1 MVCVVQV
8 HLAHCTLKLL
18 YIVWKA
24 HHVWITDR
32 NLVELRAAPVNIV
45 FDGLFKEHAILVSD
59 GILPVQDLG
68 TGWKDVSKR
77 CVVTC
82 NSHQK
87 AQKPK
92 LSQQFA
98 RGEHLS
104 FAKCIRCAVQ
114 TGKVHSGITEF
125 WYKQFWKDLPKQPR
139 IDEHSISEYMLFISS
154 LSSPFQFHP
163 PDTHLLCLYWIHPRN
178 LWLMLSLAVCL
189 LIQMALT
196 TGNFRGSS
204 VPFSVP
210 FVFGIRSGCQAT
222 SVFQCRC
229 GVDDLLLALH

>member
-1 MVCVVQV
+1 M
-8 HLAHCTLKLL
+8 
-18 YIVWKA
+18 
-24 HHVWITDR
+24 
-32 NLVELRAAPVNIV
+32 NIV

-59 GILPVQDLG
+59 GILPVQDS
-68 TGWKDVSKR
+68 GWKDVSKR

-104 FAKCIRCAVQ
+104 FAKCIGCAVQ
-114 TGKVHSGITEF
+114 TGKVHLGITEF
-125 WYKQFWKDLPKQPR
+125 WYRQFWKDLPKQPR
-139 IDEHSISEYMLFISS
+139 IDEYSISECMLFISS

-204 VPFSVP
+204 VPFSLP
-210 FVFGIRSGCQAT
+210 FGFWDSFLARLRVSSNVDVGLMICCLLSIDDPWHAT
-222 SVFQCRC
+222 
-229 GVDDLLLALH
+229 

>member
-1 MVCVVQV
+1 M
-8 HLAHCTLKLL
+8 
-18 YIVWKA
+18 
-24 HHVWITDR
+24 
-32 NLVELRAAPVNIV
+32 NIV

-59 GILPVQDLG
+59 GILPVQDSG

-104 FAKCIRCAVQ
+104 FAKCIGCAVQ

-125 WYKQFWKDLPKQPR
+125 WYRQFWKDLPKQPR
-139 IDEHSISEYMLFISS
+139 IDEYSISEYMLFHHY
-154 LSSPFQFHP
+154 HP
-163 PDTHLLCLYWIHPRN
+163 HFNFIPQTPIYCAFIGF
-178 LWLMLSLAVCL
+178 
-189 LIQMALT
+189 IQGT
-196 TGNFRGSS
+196 
-204 VPFSVP
+204 
-210 FVFGIRSGCQAT
+210 
-222 SVFQCRC
+222 C
-229 GVDDLLLALH
+229 G